1 MFMLKKNTE
10 SHLNVFILII
20 FLNVFLV
27 EEFENSLKRSSKIC
41 FIKTSSSL
49 SGVASVAIDQTTSA
63 NDALLMLT
71 SKDPMVIMSYMVI
84 HIYMYIDLLY
94 ILFGMR

>member
-27 EEFENSLKRSSKIC
+27 EENSLKRSSKIC

-63 NDALLMLT
+63 NDALLILT